1 MPEDNADTQKPVGPF
16 EDHAAC
22 VRHFE
27 DDDQVDDPDA
37 LCGWMEENKEV
48 GPVQEY
54 QPSED
59 DVQDLVEA
67 MKEPTADTVLTDLEV
82 THVSGVGDPAQDS
95 QWVMA
100 KATDDSPAD
109 WGVTAPLVFTKD
121 HPPLPRFKAEIPEQY
136 HMPDEEAAA
145 EAAADL
151 GCAGAHQHDDG
162 TWMPCASHTSL
173 VGTLVEAG
181 ELEVDSAYDDGEEQ
195 EMQDPAE
202 DLDDACWEGYVAVGL
217 KPDPNGDGMVPDCV
231 PEDSAQ
237 AQAANA
243 KDCGCRE
250 GPTSKDAATLA
261 LQDGPADQAQRKA
274 WAPVLIPNETDKQGD
289 VIPAEAIEKAA
300 HEFLSEYRN
309 IDTDH
314 DLLEGKGV
322 PVESWT
328 LKEEST
334 FTLPDG
340 SESRPYPKG
349 TWMMGVEF
357 SDETWDRVKNGDLT
371 GFSIYGE
378 ATEHSVQDLLG
389 GGMEVGM
396 GDTIAQFRAT
406 AKETAGGN
414 STTESMTDPENDPEE
429 GHEQE
434 AQNGAGGE
442 QPDEGGEEQ
451 PTLKEIQDTVEST
464 HESVQTVQEKQ
475 ADHADRLESLE
486 SEVFEEDEG
495 AEGDGG
501 GQGGEGG
508 QAGGGEETVD
518 ADAVA
523 EQAAEAATEEAKAEV
538 KSLLGLD
545 EDEDLPEDREERQ
558 EVVRKHIHEPP
569 EQDEGTGD
577 PGAWTEEE
585 ISEVLE

>member
-1 MPEDNADTQKPVGPF
+1 MPEENADTQKPVGPF
-16 EDHAAC
+16 EDFEGC

-27 DDDQVDDPDA
+27 DDEQVDDPEA
-37 LCGWMEENKEV
+37 LCGWMEENKEAS
-48 GPVQEY
+48 PVQEY

-59 DVQDLVEA
+59 EVQSLVEA
-67 MKEPTADTVLTDLEV
+67 MKEPAADTVLTDLEV

-100 KATDDSPAD
+100 KSAEDSPAD
-109 WGVTAPLVFTKD
+109 WGVTSPLVFTKS

-136 HMPDEEAAA
+136 HAQDEDAAA
-145 EAAADL
+145 EMAADL
-151 GCAGAHQHDDG
+151 GCSGAHQHDDG
-162 TWMPCASHTSL
+162 TWMPCASHTTL

-181 ELEVDSAYDDGEEQ
+181 ELEVDSYHDEGESEGEDV

-231 PEDSAQ
+231 PEDSEQ
-237 AQAANA
+237 AQAASA
-243 KDCGCRE
+243 KGCGCA
-250 GPTSKDAATLA
+250 GASTGTLA
-261 LQDGPADQAQRKA
+261 LQDDQAQRKA

-300 HEFLSEYRN
+300 HEFLTEYRN

-328 LKEEST
+328 LKEEAT

-357 SDETWDRVKNGDLT
+357 NDQTWDRVKNGDLT

-378 ATEHSVQDLLG
+378 ATEHSVQELLG
-389 GGMEVGM
+389 GGVGVEM

-406 AKETAGGN
+406 AKEAD
-414 STTESMTDPENDPEE
+414 SDTTETMTDPENDPENS
-429 GHEQE
+429 GNEQE
-434 AQNGAGGE
+434 AKDGEGGE
-442 QPDEGGEEQ
+442 QPDEGGEDQ
-451 PTLKEIQDTVEST
+451 PTLKEIKDTVEST
-464 HESVQTVQEKQ
+464 NESVESMQEKQ
-475 ADHADRLESLE
+475 ADHAERLESLE
-486 SEVFEEDEG
+486 AEVFEKDEG
-495 AEGDGG
+495 TEGEGDGE
-501 GQGGEGG
+501 GGESEKD
-508 QAGGGEETVD
+508 QPEVD
-518 ADAVA
+518 ADEVA
-523 EQAAEAATEEAKAEV
+523 EQATEQATEAATEEAKAEV

-545 EDEDLPEDREERQ
+545 EDEDLPEDPQKRQ
-558 EVVRKHIHEPP
+558 EVVRKHLHESP
-569 EQDEGTGD
+569 EDDGLGSPDSWSEDEV
-577 PGAWTEEE
+577 
-585 ISEVLE
+585 SEVVK